1 PADLLQ
7 LQTHG
12 RRVRCA
18 ARPCAAAGHG
28 HGPSGTRR
36 GAVFLQQL
44 PPLQAGP
51 GPGGEVRGRGYLRPD
66 PGQGLPAQPAD
77 APQLAEYPPAVT
89 ARPRPC
95 RSTRPGCE
103 GRSAGVLHPGSPR
116 TSWCSSLPG
125 VPMRVELART
135 VAPPGNVGH
144 PLDELAGPHIV
155 GASAPGA
162 KGGVQA
168 LHPGSPRT
176 SWCSSLP
183 GVAMRAAFPETVA
196 PSGIV
201 AW

>member
-1 PADLLQ
+1 
-7 LQTHG
+7 
-12 RRVRCA
+12 
-18 ARPCAAAGHG
+18 
-28 HGPSGTRR
+28 
-36 GAVFLQQL
+36 
-44 PPLQAGP
+44 
-51 GPGGEVRGRGYLRPD
+51 LRPD

-77 APQLAEYPPAVT
+77 TPQLADYPPAVT
-89 ARPRPC
+89 AHPRPC

-103 GRSAGVLHPGSPR
+103 GRSAGALHPGSPR

-125 VPMRVELART
+125 DPMRAAFLGVGP
-135 VAPPGNVGH
+135 PPGNVEH
-144 PLDELAGPHIV
+144 LLDELAGPHIV

-162 KGGVQA
+162 KGVVQA